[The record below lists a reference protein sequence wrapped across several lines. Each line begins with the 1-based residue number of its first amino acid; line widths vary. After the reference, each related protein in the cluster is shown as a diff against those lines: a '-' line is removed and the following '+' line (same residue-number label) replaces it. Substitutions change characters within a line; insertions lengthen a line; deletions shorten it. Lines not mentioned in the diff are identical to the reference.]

1 MADKCIKIGDEN
13 FLPLLGRGTVASS
26 LAEWRQRVTTHSGLL
41 VRRVKDDTS
50 NIHGYTIGEERIYT
64 KLDATKSKSYSG
76 SGSVTASGAAGGVPV
91 SGSLN
96 ASASRSNVENLST
109 TDHAIVTRTYAFKEE
124 TPTFP
129 TELEKD
135 LYKWIAECLG
145 QMRRQSFV
153 YNPADD
159 DPVEKVEEYVTEL
172 IPGQHSNEWLEIEQI
187 IEAYIEK
194 KEVTDY
200 VFSIAL
206 GVKEAESAH
215 STKKHTE
222 KSGGGSIGATGN
234 ASVGFSGKGEKT
246 DDKSQ
251 LEKKVIGRVK
261 VSEETGDV
269 SIEGE
274 GVVKVGV
281 IGISDLIQSVEIRG
295 IVERKTEKY
304 KTGLVEE
311 ENCKLK
317 ARSSCIT
324 RFYRERLE
332 VIFIFLK
339 LVVMIYG
346 QCNIRSS
353 TVSGCCIQKL

>member
-1 MADKCIKIGDEN
+1 MYLRYAYPCSSTKYQGTIKVGDAN

-41 VRRVKDDTS
+41 VRRVKDDSS

-76 SGSVTASGAAGGVPV
+76 SGSVAASGAAGGVPV

-96 ASASRSNVENLST
+96 ASASSSNVENLSS
-109 TDHAIVTRTYAFKEE
+109 TDLAIVTRTYAFKEE
-124 TPTFP
+124 TPSCP

-145 QMRRQSFV
+145 QMRRPSFV
-153 YNPADD
+153 YNPPE
-159 DPVEKVEEYVTEL
+159 DPVKKVEDYVAKL
-172 IPGQHSNEWLEIEQI
+172 IPGEHSSEWQEIEEI
-187 IEAYIEK
+187 VEAYIAK

-206 GVKEAESAH
+206 GVKEVESSR

-222 KSGGGSIGATGN
+222 KSGGGSIGATGT
-234 ASVGFSGKGEKT
+234 SVGFSAKGEKK
-246 DDKSQ
+246 DDKSHQ
-251 LEKKVIGRVK
+251 QKQVIGRVK

-274 GVVKVGV
+274 GVVEVGV

-295 IVERKTEKY
+295 IVERKAEEY
-304 KTGLVEE
+304 KTQLIEK
-311 ENCKLK
+311 ENCK
-317 ARSSCIT
+317 
-324 RFYRERLE
+324 
-332 VIFIFLK
+332 
-339 LVVMIYG
+339 
-346 QCNIRSS
+346 
-353 TVSGCCIQKL
+353 